1 MSEVI
6 IIQPN
11 KGAKNPLIIFCH
23 VQAASSF
30 YYISASKFLVETT

>member
-11 KGAKNPLIIFCH
+11 KGAKNPLIIFY